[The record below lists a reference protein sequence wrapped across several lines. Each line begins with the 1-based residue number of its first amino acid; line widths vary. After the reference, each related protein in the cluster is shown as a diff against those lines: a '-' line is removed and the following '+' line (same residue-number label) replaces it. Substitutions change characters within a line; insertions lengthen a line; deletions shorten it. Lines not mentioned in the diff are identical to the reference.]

1 MQEGKLPLFCVK
13 HVSRKVFFSQVR
25 AGNLRFWE
33 IKPKHN
39 MQNSCGRKHM
49 TGKAEIISRK
59 KKFSFE
65 QIMFY
70 SEKNVL
76 LS

>member
-1 MQEGKLPLFCVK
+1 
-13 HVSRKVFFSQVR
+13 
-25 AGNLRFWE
+25 
-33 IKPKHN
+33 
-39 MQNSCGRKHM
+39 M